1 MLAPPPQRHSME
13 ISGPVLISSS
23 NPTAAA
29 RIGEISGGLSCS
41 APSQVRYSPGREVM
55 EGEFL
60 LHWRSPLDMLTKIR
74 KFIYKS
80 MANTLHLVNSLSV
93 LNKKYWVEVLQQ

>member
-41 APSQVRYSPGREVM
+41 APSQVKSTRVTQSSARIPVQSQPGSCTLVRLFVDVQYVPEYSVQRFLM
-55 EGEFL
+55 DKGEES
-60 LHWRSPLDMLTKIR
+60 H
-74 KFIYKS
+74 
-80 MANTLHLVNSLSV
+80 
-93 LNKKYWVEVLQQ
+93 

>member
-41 APSQVRYSPGREVM
+41 APSQVKSEREL
-55 EGEFL
+55 EQHASL
-60 LHWRSPLDMLTKIR
+60 SILKQKALQK
-74 KFIYKS
+74 
-80 MANTLHLVNSLSV
+80 MANLHFYLILHATLIHALV
-93 LNKKYWVEVLQQ
+93 KKKIKPNNHVPNVNLR

>member
-41 APSQVRYSPGREVM
+41 APSQVRYSTERVKR
-55 EGEFL
+55 L
-60 LHWRSPLDMLTKIR
+60 RQCRSLPQSCSQFVD
-74 KFIYKS
+74 
-80 MANTLHLVNSLSV
+80 
-93 LNKKYWVEVLQQ
+93 